1 VVFDP
6 VLESVNVLSVLATAA
21 LVILTAKPCR
31 ASAVSYLLAIP
42 AGFGLMTV
50 AFVVQAFEP
59 FLTSFSPLLG
69 SPVEAVWL
77 LTQAYGALF
86 LALAYA
92 RRTRLHLLGES
103 TSAALLTAA
112 LVTLA
117 FLGITFATPVAGAT
131 GVGSLDGEFFLR
143 AVILAAVIY
152 LIYETLRGWVLTQK
166 ASQGIVT
173 IGFVFFLIEQLGFI
187 FVMLNFGS
195 VAVFLAYEGRIMGLF
210 LLNALLVLGI
220 RKDDSVAVLRRL
232 GLGAPAHSRP
242 LQSLAK

>member
-1 VVFDP
+1 MVFDP

-31 ASAVSYLLAIP
+31 ASGVPYLLAIP

-50 AFVVQAFEP
+50 AFLVQAFEP
-59 FLTSFSPLLG
+59 FIVSFSQLLG

-77 LTQAYGALF
+77 LMQAYGALF

-92 RRTRLHLLGES
+92 RRTRLPFLGES
-103 TSAALLTAA
+103 TSAALLAAA
-112 LVTLA
+112 LITIA
-117 FLGITFATPVAGAT
+117 FLGITFLTPVAGPVNMASPN
-131 GVGSLDGEFFLR
+131 GAFFLR
-143 AVILAAVIY
+143 VVILAAFSY
-152 LIYETLRGWVLTQK
+152 LTYETLRNWEMTQK

-173 IGFVFFLIEQLGFI
+173 IGFVFFLVEQLGFI
-187 FVMLNFGS
+187 LAMWSLGS

-220 RKDDSVAVLRRL
+220 KKDDPIAVLRRL
-232 GLGAPAHSRP
+232 GLGARAHDR
-242 LQSLAK
+242 LQQTVAR